1 VDTFDPS
8 EDDRDTYRTIFE
20 LLCSRR
26 IEDAIEL
33 ATSAD
38 MYRLAL
44 LLSQLQNDDT
54 IAEIMFEQLT
64 LWDSQNN
71 ESIDPQL
78 LSVYRLIG
86 ILSSL
91 SPPSLSD

>member
-1 VDTFDPS
+1 MNTFEPS
-8 EDDRDTYRTIFE
+8 EDNEDTYRTIFE

-26 IEDAIEL
+26 IDDAIEL

-54 IAEIMFEQLT
+54 IAEIMLEQLS

-71 ESIDPQL
+71 ESIDPHL

-86 ILSSL
+86 NLLLASL
-91 SPPSLSD
+91 L

>member
-1 VDTFDPS
+1 
-8 EDDRDTYRTIFE
+8 
-20 LLCSRR
+20 
-26 IEDAIEL
+26 
-33 ATSAD
+33 

-54 IAEIMFEQLT
+54 VAEIMWEQLS

-86 ILSSL
+86 TPLL
-91 SPPSLSD
+91 FLLLLSLSD